1 MKPIPRDGLGVGL
14 RPTHLGAIAQA
25 SDDVVDFF
33 EVIVDNVVSTAEL
46 PRDNLRRVAA
56 RFPVCGHAVSLNV
69 LGTDPLDTAHI
80 ARIANAVTTFGMPFL
95 TDHLCFTATA
105 GVQHHDLLPAPG
117 RRSLVSWAG
126 QRIRALQALL
136 PVPFGIENAS
146 SYLRYDGDD
155 LSEWAFLTAVLE
167 EADCGL
173 LLDVN
178 NIVVSAHNH
187 GFSPSAYLDAI
198 PWTRVLAVHIAG
210 HEVRPD
216 GLRHDT
222 HNRPVDDEV
231 WDVYADAWRR
241 GGPFP
246 TVLEW
251 DDDIPPFADVVHHLQ
266 RARAVRRST

>member
-1 MKPIPRDGLGVGL
+1 MRPIPRDGLGVGL
-14 RPTHLGAIAQA
+14 RPAHLGAIATA
-25 SDDVVDFF
+25 ADDVVDFF
-33 EVIVDNVVSTAEL
+33 EVLVDNVIGSADL
-46 PRDNLRRVAA
+46 PRDNLSRVAA

-69 LGTDPLDTAHI
+69 LGIDPLDTTHI
-80 ARIANAVTTFGMPFL
+80 ARVSNAVKTFGMPFL
-95 TDHLCFTATA
+95 TDHLCFTSTRR
-105 GVQHHDLLPAPG
+105 VQHHDLLPAPG
-117 RRSLVSWAG
+117 RRSLVRFAG
-126 QRIRALQALL
+126 QRIRAIQQRL
-136 PVPFGIENAS
+136 PVPFGIENVS

-155 LSEWAFLTAVLE
+155 MSEWDFLTAVLE

-187 GFSPSAYLDAI
+187 GFSPATYLDAI

-251 DDDIPPFADVVHHLQ
+251 DDHIPPFGDVVNHLQ
-266 RARAVRRST
+266 RARTVRSSR